1 MSPARFSIQP
11 PTTLAR
17 HESLRQW
24 LAANGFDAYLVSNP
38 ENTAYLSG
46 WKADVESWE
55 RPFLTVIPRQVKR
68 QGEPFMVLHELST
81 PGVAMAQERGTL
93 IISDRTFYVERPSTS
108 PGVWTRTT
116 WAELVASKLRSR
128 GLERGRLAS
137 DGHLAALDELAA
149 LLPDLRIV
157 PTPSVLIDLRAVKSE
172 EELALMQGAAELADY
187 GQVVFRELARPGK
200 LMAEVD
206 SETVLRMRVRGAELF
221 PGADVS
227 ARVFSLTGPDS
238 AAPHGTGAGSNA
250 RIERGHGIVNIIVT
264 SLGGYFVENERTLF
278 VGEASEEQRRAYAC
292 IGEAQAAAVAACV
305 PGAPLAGVD
314 RAALE
319 VIERHGYSDRVL
331 HRAGHGIG
339 LRGHDQPADMAFNE
353 RPLAAGEVYTIEPGI
368 YLPGLGGFRI
378 DDTVVVGEPPRSLTQ
393 TRRGIEDVILPV

>member
-1 MSPARFSIQP
+1 MNPARYFIQP
-11 PTTLAR
+11 PMTLAR
-17 HESLRQW
+17 HRALRSW
-24 LAANGFDAYLVSNP
+24 LAANGFAAYLVSNP
-38 ENTAYLSG
+38 ENTAYVSG
-46 WKADVESWE
+46 WKADVEPWE
-55 RPFLTVIPRQVKR
+55 RPFLTVIPLE
-68 QGEPFMVLHELST
+68 GEPFMVLHELST
-81 PGVAMAQERGTL
+81 PGVGMAHERGTL
-93 IISDRTFYVERPSTS
+93 VIADRTFYVERPTSTA
-108 PGVWTRTT
+108 GVWNRST
-116 WAELVASKLRSR
+116 WGELVAGKLRSR

-137 DGHLAALDELAA
+137 DGPLAAFEEVAA
-149 LLPDLRIV
+149 LLPDLQIV
-157 PTPSVLIDLRAVKSE
+157 PAPAVLTGLRDVKSD

-238 AAPHGTGAGSNA
+238 AAPHGTGAGSSA

-278 VGEASEEQRRAYAC
+278 VGEASDEQRRAYAC
-292 IGEAQAAAVAACV
+292 VREAQAAAVAACV

-319 VIERHGYSDRVL
+319 VIVRHGYADRVL
-331 HRAGHGIG
+331 HRSGHGIG

-353 RPLAAGEVYTIEPGI
+353 RPLKAGEVYTIEPGI

-378 DDTVVVGEPPRSLTQ
+378 DDTVVVGDPPRSLTQ
-393 TRRGIEDVILPV
+393 TPRDIDDVILPA